1 LYNKGISYALISQI
15 SLIKNNFNK
24 FRGENM
30 DKITIV
36 EFATEFLLNDLNHV
50 SRELAIRDELAGMK
64 IFNEPI
70 FAYGD
75 ADDNGFQSLKETT
88 VVGEHFMLPK
98 EWLPEAKTVIAYFFP
113 FTDEIIESNIMDML
127 WPSNE
132 WLHGRIE
139 GQNFLLEFSRFLY
152 SKLNDAGYKS
162 LVPGLD
168 HRFKTKGFTSN
179 WSERHV
185 SYVCGLG
192 TFGLSKGII
201 TEKGMAGRLGSIIT
215 ELKLEPGIKKYKD
228 VYEYC
233 TLCGNCA
240 INCPVDAISVEEG
253 KDHRKCSD
261 FLDTVREKHKT
272 RYGCGKCQVSVPCER
287 RIPRG

>member
-1 LYNKGISYALISQI
+1 MNKKSIIDTAAEFIRNSGDNIISEEIA
-15 SLIKNNFNK
+15 
-24 FRGENM
+24 
-30 DKITIV
+30 
-36 EFATEFLLNDLNHV
+36 V
-50 SRELAIRDELAGMK
+50 SPEAAGLK
-64 IFNEPI
+64 IFEDPI
-70 FAYGD
+70 FAFGSADDEWFLNLKDGD
-75 ADDNGFQSLKETT
+75 ANLRGL
-88 VVGEHFMLPK
+88 MLPA
-98 EWLPEAKTVIAYFFP
+98 EWLPGAKTVISYFLP
-113 FTDEIIESNIMDML
+113 FGEAVKDSNKKDYKM
-127 WPSNE
+127 PSAG

-272 RYGCGKCQVSVPCER
+272 RYGCGKCQVSVPCEKG
-287 RIPRG
+287 IPRG